1 MEQDEIYLI
10 DLWRIFTRGWMWF
23 TGVLLLT
30 LVCTYA
36 FAHLVKRQWQAT
48 AWIQIGQV
56 GQVLSGQDPKVEP
69 LLRVIE
75 RLELVSFENEIL
87 ESAGYARNSSVAKLY
102 RKSLKLEPM
111 PYAGPLIRL
120 TVRAYSREQVAE
132 LANATVARLRTVHQQ
147 LEEAPL
153 KAARARLAQVED
165 DLRTAE
171 ADRARYQQAAKPG
184 NKSGASSDDVQNP
197 MLASLLLTSK
207 NDEIRNLRQMRMDLV
222 ERLGPTYTYGTSMM
236 WPVYVPDRQ
245 AFPNPELT
253 WGIGLLLGLFL
264 GAFATV
270 VMAGRRRPAEGRVRF
285 FAG

>member
-10 DLWRIFTRGWMWF
+10 DLWRIFIRGWMWF
-23 TGVLLLT
+23 AGVLILT

-75 RLELVSFENEIL
+75 RLELVPFENEIL
-87 ESAGYARNSSVAKLY
+87 KSAGYAPDSSVARLY

-120 TVRAYSREQVAE
+120 TVRAYSREQAAE
-132 LANATVARLRTVHQQ
+132 LANATVDRLRTVHQR

-153 KAARARLAQVED
+153 KAARVRLARVED
-165 DLRTAE
+165 DLQTAE

-184 NKSGASSDDVQNP
+184 NKGGAGSNDVQNP

-207 NDEIRNLRQMRMDLV
+207 NDEIRNLRQARMDLV

-236 WPVYVPDRQ
+236 WPVYVPDKQ

-253 WGIGLLLGLFL
+253 WGIGLLLGIFL

-270 VMAGRRRPAEGRVRF
+270 VMAGRRRNA
-285 FAG
+285 

>member
-23 TGVLLLT
+23 AGVLLLT

-75 RLELVSFENEIL
+75 RLELVSFENEVL
-87 ESAGYARNSSVAKLY
+87 ESAGYAPKSSVAKLY

-111 PYAGPLIRL
+111 PYAGPLIRM
-120 TVRAYSREQVAE
+120 TVRAYSREQAAE
-132 LANATVARLRTVHQQ
+132 LANATVARLGTVHQR

-165 DLRTAE
+165 DLQTAE

-184 NKSGASSDDVQNP
+184 NKGGASSNDVQNP
-197 MLASLLLTSK
+197 MLASLLLNNK
-207 NDEIRNLRQMRMDLV
+207 NDEIRSLRQMRMDLM
-222 ERLGPTYTYGTSMM
+222 ERLGPTHTYGTSMM

-270 VMAGRRRPAEGRVRF
+270 VMAGRRRTA
-285 FAG
+285 

>member
-10 DLWRIFTRGWMWF
+10 DLWRIFICGWKWF
-23 TGVLLLT
+23 AAVLILILA
-30 LVCTYA
+30 CTYA

-56 GQVLSGQDPKVEP
+56 GQVPPGQDPKVEP

-75 RLELVSFENEIL
+75 RLKLVPFENEIL
-87 ESAGYARNSSVAKLY
+87 KSAGYTHNSPVAELY

-120 TVRAYSREQVAE
+120 TVRAYSREQATE
-132 LANATVARLRTVHQQ
+132 LATATVTQLGAVHQR
-147 LEEAPL
+147 LEETPL
-153 KAARARLAQVED
+153 KAARARLTQLEA
-165 DLRTAE
+165 DLQTAE
-171 ADRARYQQAAKPG
+171 ADQTRYQQAASGG
-184 NKSGASSDDVQNP
+184 NKGDAGSKDVQNP
-197 MLASLLLTSK
+197 MLASLLLANK
-207 NDEIRNLRQMRMDLV
+207 NEEIRGLRQARIDLT
-222 ERLGPTYTYGTSMM
+222 ERLGPTYTYQTSMI

-270 VMAGRRRPAEGRVRF
+270 VMAGKRRSA
-285 FAG
+285 